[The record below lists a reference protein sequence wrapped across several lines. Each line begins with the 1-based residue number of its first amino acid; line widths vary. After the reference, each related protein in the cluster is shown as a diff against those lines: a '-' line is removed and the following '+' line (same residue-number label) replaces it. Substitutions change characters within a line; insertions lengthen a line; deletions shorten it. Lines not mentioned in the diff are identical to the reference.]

1 MVVNKSLGYVMNDQ
15 VLQLSEHK
23 ISVESKDR
31 IVSCIYSVA
40 EKEGD
45 WQEVQ
50 YMKEQLKTQTH
61 WHYNTVSH
69 RMMWCFDYMAA
80 AGL

>member
-1 MVVNKSLGYVMNDQ
+1 MFLSSPCTSKNVMVVNKSLGYVMNDQ

-45 WQEVQ
+45 
-50 YMKEQLKTQTH
+50 
-61 WHYNTVSH
+61 
-69 RMMWCFDYMAA
+69 
-80 AGL
+80 